1 MDNSTNSSYLVV
13 IDSRV
18 IPDVFLKV
26 LEVKKTIAN
35 REARSLA
42 AACKQ
47 SGISR
52 SAYYKYKDYVFL
64 YDEQHTQRVITLYAV
79 LKDRPGVLANVLSV
93 VHSSDANVLTLNQSV
108 PVDGVAPITMTL
120 KLNSGKYNEDDVR
133 SSVKK
138 VDGVVDVRV
147 LNRE

>member
-1 MDNSTNSSYLVV
+1 MDNITNSSYLVV

-35 REARSLA
+35 REAKSLA

-64 YDEQHTQRVITLYAV
+64 YDGQHIQRIITVYAV
-79 LKDRPGVLANVLSV
+79 LKDKPGVLANVLSV
-93 VHSSDANVLTLNQSV
+93 VHSSGANVMTLNQSV

-120 KLNSGKYNEDDVR
+120 KLNSGKYNEEDICLSVR
-133 SSVKK
+133 D

>member
-1 MDNSTNSSYLVV
+1 MDNITNSSCLVV

-64 YDEQHTQRVITLYAV
+64 YDEQHTQRIITVYAV
-79 LKDRPGVLANVLSV
+79 LKDKPGVLATVL
-93 VHSSDANVLTLNQSV
+93 DILRNAGANVLTINQNMPIES
-108 PVDGVAPITMTL
+108 VAPVCLSISETENSQAIL
-120 KLNSGKYNEDDVR
+120 NAVEKLRLLDEVIDAK
-133 SSVKK
+133 
-138 VDGVVDVRV
+138 
-147 LNRE
+147 LM